1 MKTAI
6 TFHAINGANLLTET
20 TMEKATITNLIITE
34 IVVKG
39 FANVIR
45 NDINVAQTQE
55 GTASERVIS
64 VYGTRNGASADLTLG
79 IIDFATGVVKLDDH
93 VEYIAGAL
101 EFVTA

>member
-1 MKTAI
+1 MKTAT
-6 TFHAINGANLLTET
+6 TFHAINGANILTGS
-20 TMEKATITNLIITE
+20 TMETATITNLIITE

-39 FANVIR
+39 FDNVIR

-55 GTASERVIS
+55 GTASERVIT
-64 VYGTRNGASADLTLG
+64 VRGTRNGSTADLSLG
-79 IIDFATGVVKLDDH
+79 VIDYATGVVKLDDH

>member
-1 MKTAI
+1 MKTAT
-6 TFHAINGANLLTET
+6 TFHAINGANILTDA
-20 TMEKATITNLIITE
+20 TMESATITNLIITE

-45 NDINVAQTQE
+45 NDIKVAQTQE
-55 GTASERVIS
+55 GAASERVIS
-64 VYGTRNGASADLTLG
+64 VYGTRNGAAADLTLG
-79 IIDFATGVVKLDDH
+79 LIDCATGIVKLDDH